1 MTSVGRVMSGRQPR
15 MSAEKVTRLKAIA
28 VAGSRPPGRP
38 LPPLTESDAVRQAG
52 REHRDVLRDVASTSG
67 TSMLA
72 ASATSS
78 SDTPKP

>member
-1 MTSVGRVMSGRQPR
+1 
-15 MSAEKVTRLKAIA
+15 MSAENVTRLKAIA
-28 VAGSRPPGRP
+28 VAGLAPRRAARSHHSRNPTRWARLGAKTAMSCGTSP
-38 LPPLTESDAVRQAG
+38 
-52 REHRDVLRDVASTSG
+52 STSG